1 MKRHSIAAALLTLG
15 LTVGIAGPALADQPS
30 VVIAHGAFADGSD
43 WAKVIGLL
51 QDEGVHVQAVQNPLE
66 SLAGD
71 VAVTTRAID
80 NQAGDVVLV
89 GHSWGGMVITE
100 AGNHP
105 KVANLVYVSA
115 FAPDSGQS
123 VDDLTRDQPLPPGSA
138 SISAD
143 SQGWLSLS
151 PQGVAQDFAQDVPE
165 AQARVMAATQGPIKA
180 SAFGE
185 AVSTAAWKAKPAWF
199 IVSEEDRMI
208 LPELQHMM
216 ARQIGADITLLPT
229 SHVPQQSRPA
239 DVASVILEAVESA
252 K

>member
-1 MKRHSIAAALLTLG
+1 MKRHSIATALLTLG
-15 LTVGIAGPALADQPS
+15 LAAGIASPALADQPS

-43 WAKVIGLL
+43 WSKVIGLL

-80 NQAGDVVLV
+80 NQPGDVVLV

-100 AGNHP
+100 AGDHP

-123 VDDLTRDQPLPPGSA
+123 VEDLTRGHPAPPGSA
-138 SISAD
+138 NISAD
-143 SQGWLSLS
+143 SHGWLSLS
-151 PQGVAQDFAQDVPE
+151 PQGVAQDFAQDVPA

-185 AVSTAAWKAKPAWF
+185 TVSTAAWRNKPSWF

-208 LPELQHMM
+208 LPELQQMM

-229 SHVPQQSRPA
+229 SHVPQQSRPV